1 MTWVM
6 VGEREKATAGV
17 HFAGVTIAFVSFVPH
32 FFPCRGR
39 PCPSSVW
46 GILTPG
52 RRPGLVFPRRGPHSQ
67 GEQGRASPP
76 ACRPPARCC
85 LSGHSPPPQGSH
97 SCRGSQWRRLIS
109 FGCPRPL
116 GTADALE
123 VKDTLGDRGVV
134 ERRTPSN
141 PQAPAHTG
149 SQLCS
154 SVSLIRVPRVDASVP
169 IHDPESTGTWR
180 LPWLPPK
187 LPPGMDLGAG
197 GLFGS

>member
-76 ACRPPARCC
+76 S
-85 LSGHSPPPQGSH
+85 LPPP
-97 SCRGSQWRRLIS
+97 
-109 FGCPRPL
+109 CPLLPL
-116 GTADALE
+116 WAQPPTAGL
-123 VKDTLGDRGVV
+123 
-134 ERRTPSN
+134 
-141 PQAPAHTG
+141 
-149 SQLCS
+149 SQLQ
-154 SVSLIRVPRVDASVP
+154 
-169 IHDPESTGTWR
+169 G
-180 LPWLPPK
+180 LPVATPNQLWLPTAT
-187 LPPGMDLGAG
+187 GHC
-197 GLFGS
+197 